1 MTALGCRVNVSK
13 NQGVRLSFQR
23 GTTAGIQY
31 HRPKLMPI
39 ENFEHQPG
47 GLDPAE
53 VFSAAQTV
61 AAKLVATG
69 QDPDADEATVAWLV
83 DLVADVGLDTM
94 ARLWADAPAVTF
106 GGALWRLYALQQATR
121 RDGDMWAAWYRAGY
135 DAYASRVIAGA
146 TEPPQAKDLQ
156 TLITQILTGVYSGD
170 FGIALER
177 GGAYARVIAAGQ
189 HHHAVRLEDLNPA
202 AAAAL
207 EHRSVKLQRTA
218 TELELCATAWRQ
230 GRLAEEVSAH
240 LPHD

>member
-1 MTALGCRVNVSK
+1 MRN
-13 NQGVRLSFQR
+13 QR
-23 GTTAGIQY
+23 GSSVGVTY
-31 HRPKLMPI
+31 SRPKLMPL
-39 ENFEHQPG
+39 EEFEHRSG

-69 QDPDADEATVAWLV
+69 QDPNADQATVDWLV

-94 ARLWADAPAVTF
+94 ARLWADAPAVTY
-106 GGALWRLYALQQATR
+106 GGALWRLYALQQATQ
-121 RDGDMWAAWYRAGY
+121 RDGEMWAAWYRAGSE
-135 DAYASRVIAGA
+135 AYASRVIAGA
-146 TEPPQAKDLQ
+146 TEPPRAKDLQ
-156 TLITQILTGVYSGD
+156 TLITKILTGVYSGD

-189 HHHAVRLEDLNPA
+189 HQHAERLEDFNPA

-230 GRLAEEVSAH
+230 ERLPVERPE
-240 LPHD
+240 PRPTD

>member
-1 MTALGCRVNVSK
+1 MSYQRNGSTGM
-13 NQGVRLSFQR
+13 SFR
-23 GTTAGIQY
+23 
-31 HRPKLMPI
+31 RPKLMPV

-53 VFSAAQTV
+53 VVSAAQTV
-61 AAKLVATG
+61 AAQLVATG
-69 QDPDADEATVAWLV
+69 QDPEADDATVDWLV
-83 DLVADVGLDTM
+83 ELVDDVGLDTM
-94 ARLWADAPAVTF
+94 AEMWSNAPAVTF
-106 GGALWRLYALQQATR
+106 GGALWRLYSLQQATQR
-121 RDGDMWAAWYRAGY
+121 HGDMWAAWYRSGY

-156 TLITQILTGVYSGD
+156 QLITRILTGIYSGD
-170 FGIALER
+170 FAIALER

-189 HHHAVRLEDLNPA
+189 HQHAERLEDINPE

-230 GRLAEEVSAH
+230 GRLDDAH
-240 LPHD
+240 PSELPRN

>member
-1 MTALGCRVNVSK
+1 
-13 NQGVRLSFQR
+13 
-23 GTTAGIQY
+23 
-31 HRPKLMPI
+31 MPL
-39 ENFEHQPG
+39 EEFEHRSG

-69 QDPDADEATVAWLV
+69 QDPDADQATVDWLV

-94 ARLWADAPAVTF
+94 AELWADAPPVTF
-106 GGALWRLYALQQATR
+106 GGALWRLYALQQTTQ
-121 RDGDMWAAWYRAGY
+121 RDGERWAAWYRAGY

-156 TLITQILTGVYSGD
+156 TLITRILTGVYAGD
-170 FGIALER
+170 FGIALDR

-189 HHHAVRLEDLNPA
+189 HQHAERLEDFNPA

-207 EHRSVKLQRTA
+207 EHRSVKLQRSA

-230 GRLAEEVSAH
+230 ERLPVERAEQRPTH
-240 LPHD
+240 

>member
-1 MTALGCRVNVSK
+1 
-13 NQGVRLSFQR
+13 
-23 GTTAGIQY
+23 
-31 HRPKLMPI
+31 MPI
-39 ENFEHQPG
+39 ENFEHHSG

-69 QDPDADEATVAWLV
+69 QDPDADQATVEWLV
-83 DLVADVGLDTM
+83 ELVDDVGLDTM

-121 RDGDMWAAWYRAGY
+121 HDGNTWAVWYRAGY

-146 TEPPQAKDLQ
+146 SEPPQAKDLQ
-156 TLITQILTGVYSGD
+156 VLITRILTGVYAGD

-189 HHHAVRLEDLNPA
+189 HEHAVRLEELNPS

-230 GRLAEEVSAH
+230 GRLQVERPEPRPTH
-240 LPHD
+240 